1 MSGWRLARPRSIR
14 ARMTVRALGVVAPVI
29 LICITVVSVVLR
41 HEIEREQV
49 DRAAQAARQVALH
62 LAESGYSEP
71 IPAADGVLRIQVVD
85 GSGEVV
91 AASDAMQG
99 RPPLSDRL
107 PAENDFRVDDK
118 VCPDDLSGRCLVVA
132 GFETDSRAYGP
143 VVVYAAIVS
152 AEVTDGFLLEFG
164 LVAVALVVLLV
175 VGWLTWWGT
184 GRTLRPVESI
194 RSDLE
199 RLSATDLRH
208 RLALPGTG
216 DELADLAR
224 TANATLDRLQTA
236 MERQRS
242 FVSDASHELRNPIA
256 GMRARL
262 EVELTDPELGDT
274 AARRSLESVLGDV
287 ERLQRI
293 VSDLLELARLDADV
307 ARAEERVDLAELA
320 RAEAGHRAAAAA
332 RIDTDLEPGAV
343 VRGNRLRLARLLV
356 NLIANAERHARSR
369 ILVAVRAEDGGAGPE
384 AVLEVHDDGAGIP
397 EEERERIFERFARLD
412 ESRRKDPGGSGLG
425 LAISRGVAE
434 AHGGT
439 LTAGESPLLGGAVFV
454 LRVPAGP
461 SRGGPE
467 PEQGRTEGKE
477 RR

>member
-1 MSGWRLARPRSIR
+1 
-14 ARMTVRALGVVAPVI
+14 MTVRALGVVAPVV
-29 LICITVVSVVLR
+29 LICITIVSIVLR
-41 HEIEREQV
+41 HEIERGQV

-62 LAESGYSEP
+62 LAEAGYAED
-71 IPAADGVLRIQVVD
+71 IPPADGVLRIQVVTEA
-85 GSGEVV
+85 GEVV

-99 RPPLSDRL
+99 RPPLTDKR
-107 PAENDFRVDDK
+107 PAENDFRIDDR
-118 VCPDDLSGRCLVVA
+118 VCPDYLTERCLVVA
-132 GFETDSRAYGP
+132 GFETDSRPYGP
-143 VVVYAAIVS
+143 VIVYAAVVS
-152 AEVTDGFLLEFG
+152 AEVTTGFLLETG
-164 LVAVALVVLLV
+164 LIAVALVVLVV

-184 GRTLRPVESI
+184 GRILRPVESI

-199 RLSATDLRH
+199 RMSATDLSR
-208 RLALPGTG
+208 RLTLPGTG

-262 EVELTDPELGDT
+262 EVELTDPELDDSV
-274 AARRSLESVLGDV
+274 ARQALESVLGDV

-293 VSDLLELARLDADV
+293 VSDMLELARLDADV

-320 RAEAGHRAAAAA
+320 AAEAGHRTTPV
-332 RIDTDLEPGAV
+332 RIDTDLGAGAV

-369 ILVAVRAEDGGAGPE
+369 ILIAVRAEDGGAGPE

-397 EEERERIFERFARLD
+397 EEERERVFERFARLE

-439 LTAGESPLLGGAVFV
+439 LTAHRSRLLGGAMFV
-454 LRVPAGP
+454 LRLPSGP
-461 SRGGPE
+461 PRDGPE
-467 PEQGRTEGKE
+467 PAQGRTEGKE